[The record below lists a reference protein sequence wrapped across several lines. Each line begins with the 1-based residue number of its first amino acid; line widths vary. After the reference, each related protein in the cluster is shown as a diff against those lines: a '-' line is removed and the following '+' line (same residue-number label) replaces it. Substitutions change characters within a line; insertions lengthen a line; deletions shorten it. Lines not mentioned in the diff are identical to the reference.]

1 MECGFN
7 SCSTFTKYFIETANK
22 YHLTEAE
29 KTFIKSHQN
38 DEITTLLLQAKKY
51 PNLNIPDL
59 VLQIKARQ
67 KAKSKLPEWF
77 ENEEIIFPKML
88 SVEQS
93 SSEITAKFKANLVSG
108 ETLIDLTGGM
118 GVDIAYMS
126 KSFKNTFYFEQNT
139 DLLEVTRYNFEQ
151 LGIKNVAF
159 VEGNSV
165 EKLSE
170 LGFVGLKDLRIEEEE
185 KLSEAT
191 PSELGLRNIVPGGL
205 MDFRIEDE
213 GNHTILKSTQ
223 CDVSQSKFRHK
234 NTWFYLDPHR
244 RNDTGS
250 KVVKLQDCEPNILAI
265 KDLLFEHTD
274 NILLKASPMLDID
287 LAVLDLEN
295 VSQVYVV
302 AVENEVKEV
311 LFHLQKNKSDEVIL
325 NAVNRTKNDS
335 TILSFTKSEEKDAR
349 IKLSSPKQYLYEP
362 NAAIMK
368 SGGFR
373 YIAQHFD
380 LQKIAPH
387 SHLYTS
393 EELVDN
399 FQGRVFK
406 IIAVCKLD
414 KKEILKHLLENKA
427 NITVRNFPLTVQ
439 QIRDKMKL
447 SDGGSE
453 YLFATTD
460 AQNQKIVIVCRKI

>member
-1 MECGFN
+1 MEYGLN

-22 YHLTEAE
+22 YHLSEAE

-67 KAKSKLPEWF
+67 KVKSKLPEWF

-126 KSFKNTFYFEQNT
+126 KSFENTLYFEQNT

-170 LGFVGLKDLRIEEEE
+170 LGFVGLKNLRIEEEE
-185 KLSEAT
+185 KLS
-191 PSELGLRNIVPGGL
+191 
-205 MDFRIEDE
+205 
-213 GNHTILKSTQ
+213 
-223 CDVSQSKFRHK
+223 KFGQK
-234 NTWFYLDPHR
+234 NTWIYLDPHR
-244 RNDTGS
+244 RDDTGS
-250 KVVKLQDCEPNILAI
+250 KVVRLQDCEPNVLAI
-265 KDLLFEHTD
+265 KDLLFEHSD

-311 LFHLQKNKSDEVIL
+311 LFHLEKNKSDEVIL
-325 NAVNRTKNDS
+325 NAINLTKNDS
-335 TILSFTKSEEKDAR
+335 TILSFTKSEEKNAR

-406 IIAVCKLD
+406 IIAVCKLN
-414 KKEILKHLLENKA
+414 KKEILKHLSENKA
-427 NITVRNFPLTVQ
+427 NITIRNFPLTVQ

-460 AQNQKIVIVCRKI
+460 AQNQKIVIVCRKV

>member
-1 MECGFN
+1 MEYGLN

-22 YHLTEAE
+22 YHLSEAE

-108 ETLIDLTGGM
+108 EILVDLTGGM

-126 KSFKNTFYFEQNT
+126 KSFENTFYFEQNT

-185 KLSEAT
+185 KLSE
-191 PSELGLRNIVPGGL
+191 
-205 MDFRIEDE
+205 FR
-213 GNHTILKSTQ
+213 Q
-223 CDVSQSKFRHK
+223 K
-234 NTWFYLDPHR
+234 NTWIYLDPHR
-244 RNDTGS
+244 RDDTGS
-250 KVVKLQDCEPNILAI
+250 KVVRLQDCEPNILAI

-311 LFHLQKNKSDEVIL
+311 LFHLEKNKSDQVIL
-325 NAVNRTKNDS
+325 NAVNLTKNDS
-335 TILSFTKSEEKDAR
+335 TILSFTKSKEKNAS

-406 IIAVCKLD
+406 IIAVCKLN
-414 KKEILKHLLENKA
+414 KKEILKHLSENKA
-427 NITVRNFPLTVQ
+427 NITIRNFPLTVQ

-460 AQNQKIVIVCRKI
+460 AQNQKIVIVCRKV